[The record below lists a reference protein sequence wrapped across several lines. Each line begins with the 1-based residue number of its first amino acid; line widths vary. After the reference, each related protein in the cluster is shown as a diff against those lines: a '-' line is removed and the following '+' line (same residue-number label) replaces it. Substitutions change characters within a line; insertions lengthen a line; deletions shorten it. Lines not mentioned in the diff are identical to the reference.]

1 MNTQA
6 APPVQRLRIT
16 FAVDGPAKYVPHL
29 DITRAWVRALRR
41 LGLAVAYSHGYHPHP
56 RVALAAPLPV
66 GYAAERELL
75 EVFLDQPIPPEEL
88 AARLR
93 GALPGGLSVR
103 EVEAVP
109 LQSPPLASQIVAAE
123 YTVVIPHPPAD
134 LQARLERVL
143 AAESLPFTRVRK
155 DREVRFDLRPRI
167 LHAEAEQ
174 REGEAVLTL
183 RLTHGPEGAA
193 RPEDVI
199 SALGMEWGE
208 ARATRRR
215 LILA

>member
-1 MNTQA
+1 MSTQA
-6 APPVQRLRIT
+6 TPPVQRLRIT

-66 GYAAERELL
+66 GYAAEWEML
-75 EVFLDQPIPPEEL
+75 EVFFDEAVALEEL
-88 AARLR
+88 AARLC
-93 GALPGGLSVR
+93 GALPGGLTVR

-109 LQSPPLASQIVAAE
+109 LQAPPLASQVVAAE
-123 YTVVIPHPPAD
+123 YAVVIPQPPAD
-134 LQARLERVL
+134 LQARVQRLL
-143 AAESLPFTRVRK
+143 AAESLPFMRVRR

-167 LHAEAEQ
+167 LRAEVEQ
-174 REGEAVLTL
+174 RDGEAVLTL
-183 RLTHGPEGAA
+183 QLTHGPEGAA
-193 RPEDVI
+193 RPEDVV

-215 LILA
+215 LILG